1 MKKYNTIFYLLFI
14 LLVMGTFASMAQNS
28 YGLKIMGGVAFV
40 FGLVFIAEFI
50 SGLSKKNEEKNVS
63 TLIEP
68 ACLFLISV
76 IFGFRVFY
84 IHFPY
89 IELLFG
95 AAAILLA
102 LVYLMKMILR
112 FRHFKN
118 KNNFLAMLV
127 IVFHLSIILF
137 LGSLAMLPFAPK
149 IAEVTGVVA
158 LILLLGFIAAGF
170 FRKDLLVDGENV
182 SAFKMLRRFKGHSVI
197 IVSLFL
203 LFSLYVGFN
212 RIGVLPDIYS
222 DEFPRAYFELVDKA
236 TSKKENPVDG
246 KYKYEEF
253 MEKYQ
258 QFLKHNKIK
267 DQ

>member
-50 SGLSKKNEEKNVS
+50 SVLRKNDEKDRFA
-63 TLIEP
+63 LIEP
-68 ACLFLISV
+68 SCLFLLSV

-95 AAAILLA
+95 AAAVLLA
-102 LVYLMKMILR
+102 LFYLMEMILR
-112 FRHFKN
+112 FRHFQN

-127 IVFHLSIILF
+127 IVYHLSIILF
-137 LGSLAMLPFAPK
+137 LASLAMVPFAPK
-149 IAEVTGVVA
+149 IAEVTGAAA
-158 LILLLGFIAAGF
+158 LILLLVFIAAGF

-182 SAFKMLRRFKGHSVI
+182 SAFKMVRRFKGHSVI

-203 LFSLYVGFN
+203 LFSLYIGFN

-236 TSKKENPVDG
+236 TSKKEKPVDG